1 LEYGLGHF
9 SPAIVRGPGDYLGW
23 LEGEYDIRIEAR
35 DLSDQLVREDLELYQ
50 AEFDAMVQGFYHS
63 VDRIEKAAFSTC
75 DSIEENSPNDADEK
89 EDEVLGDAR
98 ISILKE
104 SGRLAERLNSL
115 NLEVL
120 QGQSSL
126 LLRSV
131 SADLGS
137 SRGLDT
143 VSKDRFQLLHA
154 WTCAESCGIIVD
166 MEEYERHR
174 TLNPKHHPQVNYYVW
189 PPRRRT
195 AAFDDEDFAA

>member
-1 LEYGLGHF
+1 MGYL
-9 SPAIVRGPGDYLGW
+9 SPAIVRGPSDYLGW
-23 LEGEYDIRIEAR
+23 LEGEYDIRIDAR

-50 AEFDAMVQGFYHS
+50 AEFDAMVQDFYHS
-63 VDRIEKAAFSTC
+63 VDKIEKAAFSTC

-89 EDEVLGDAR
+89 EDDVLEDAR
-98 ISILKE
+98 ASILEE

-120 QGQSSL
+120 QGQSSPP
-126 LLRSV
+126 LRSV
-131 SADLGS
+131 SADLGL
-137 SRGLDT
+137 SRGPDT
-143 VSKDRFQLLHA
+143 VSKDKFQFLHA
-154 WTCAESCGIIVD
+154 WTCAESCGTIVD